1 MAKTAGKYIQT
12 LGNKIGAKELR
23 QIEQKFGSAG
33 VEKAKSYA
41 QSKPNVAFTPGARTQ
56 YRAITSTDASRRG
69 IDQFGDNAGE
79 GTYVFPRTDN
89 TSVGGVNTSG
99 EGTVSD
105 GASQGP
111 TATIPEMDT
120 ATRIALQNI
129 IKDTETEKQKLYN
142 EGWAKAQG
150 ISADATRYVADRE
163 KESILGKADIETRGR
178 IDLQGIIN
186 AGLKDVAGIEA
197 QSARDVA
204 TIGGEF
210 GVKQEQTRQ
219 AGQKDIAR
227 IGARAGILQGLVGAF
242 NF

>member
-1 MAKTAGKYIQT
+1 MAKT
-12 LGNKIGAKELR
+12 GA
-23 QIEQKFGSAG
+23 QKFL
-33 VEKAKSYA
+33 KK
-41 QSKPNVAFTPGARTQ
+41 
-56 YRAITSTDASRRG
+56 
-69 IDQFGDNAGE
+69 FGDEISRKEVNVFNRQGYNLDLLPKGKLASGAAARVAAIKE
-79 GTYVFPRTDN
+79 SSPDVYNTKPTGT
-89 TSVGGVNTSG
+89 VNTD
-99 EGTVSD
+99 SD
-105 GASQGP
+105 DTDEVISPNSTNTGANVTGP
-111 TATIPEMDT
+111 TATAPEIDT
-120 ATRIALQNI
+120 ITRVTLQNI

-150 ISADATRYVADRE
+150 ISADATRYVSDRE
-163 KESILGKADIETRGR
+163 KEAILGKADIETRGR
-178 IDLQGIIN
+178 IDLQSIIN

-219 AGQKDIAR
+219 TGQKDIAR